1 MTMSDIMNVTVEELA
16 GGAVILDVRED
27 YEWEAGHIDGA
38 LHIPLEQLPERLDSL
53 DPDVD
58 LNVICRTGGRSFRA
72 TNWLTQNGYT
82 AFNVVG
88 GMGAWFEA
96 GKPMVSDNGE
106 TPRVL

>member
-1 MTMSDIMNVTVEELA
+1 MSDIMNVTVEELA

-88 GMGAWFEA
+88 GMGAWLEA

>member
-1 MTMSDIMNVTVEELA
+1 MSDIMNVTVAEISQ
-16 GGAVILDVRED
+16 GAVILDVRED
-27 YEWEAGHIDGA
+27 YEWEAGHVDGA
-38 LHIPLEQLPERLDSL
+38 LHIPLEQLPARLEEL

-72 TNWLTQNGYT
+72 TTWLVQNGYS

-96 GKPMVSDNGE
+96 DKPMVSSNGE

>member
-1 MTMSDIMNVTVEELA
+1 MSEIMTVTVSELA
-16 GGAVILDVRED
+16 SDAVILDVRED

-38 LHIPLEQLPERLDSL
+38 LHIPLEQLPERLEDL

-58 LNVICRTGGRSFRA
+58 VNVICRTGGRSFRA
-72 TNWLTQNGYT
+72 TTWLNANGYS
-82 AFNVVG
+82 AFNVAG

-96 GKPMVSDNGE
+96 DKPMVSGNGE

>member
-1 MTMSDIMNVTVEELA
+1 MSDIMNVTVSEL
-16 GGAVILDVRED
+16 GGDAVILDVRED
-27 YEWEAGHIDGA
+27 YEWEAGHVDGA
-38 LHIPLEQLPERLDSL
+38 IHIPLEQLPARLEEL

-72 TNWLTQNGYT
+72 TTWLNQNGYS

-96 GKPMVSDNGE
+96 DMPMVSTNKE
-106 TPRVL
+106 APRVL

>member
-1 MTMSDIMNVTVEELA
+1 MSDIMNVTVEELP
-16 GGAVILDVRED
+16 GDAVILDVRED

-38 LHIPLEQLPERLDSL
+38 VHIPMEQLPERLDSL

-58 LNVICRTGGRSFRA
+58 VNVICRTGGRSFRA
-72 TNWLTQNGYT
+72 TTWLTENGYS

-96 GKPMVSDNGE
+96 GKPMTSENGE